1 MISSHFGGGHIVQ
14 YYFSCYD
21 PLQYPLSFPFGD
33 SEIRIS
39 SILVTMFSIDP
50 QQSNDP
56 AELLRKEERG
66 RLGLFFVL

>member
-39 SILVTMFSIDP
+39 ILVTVFSIDP
-50 QQSNDP
+50 QQSNNP